1 MFSGTVYDERIDEWA
16 IGITLYALITG
27 KTPF

>member
-1 MFSGTVYDERIDEWA
+1 MFEGAGYDETIDEWA
-16 IGITLYALITG
+16 IGITLYKLIEG